1 MAWCGVRRVLRA
13 NGANKPHLFRSPLS
27 RLQDPRQELMLVLVC
42 MGLTAI
48 KIHSSYTDRIRRYT
62 MNILHLLHYNSLANN
77 RVWTLSFRA

>member
-1 MAWCGVRRVLRA
+1 
-13 NGANKPHLFRSPLS
+13 
-27 RLQDPRQELMLVLVC
+27 MLVLVC

-77 RVWTLSFRA
+77 RVWSHFLLKTSGMQSKCLTFAYNRK